1 MENTVQDFAASANA
15 STPHISAEN
24 AEQTPVSGAQ
34 GASDPAI
41 FDALSKR
48 KDRRRKSRRARSR
61 FSVHPLFLLLGV
73 YYCFIGELPMFLLS
87 ALVALQHECAHAFAA
102 ARLGYSLDRVVLM
115 PYGAVIDGDLS
126 GISFKDEIF
135 VAVWGPLCNL
145 CTAAAFAALW
155 WIYPD
160 AYAFTDTACFV
171 SLAVA
176 LVNIVPAY
184 PLDGGRVLRCALC
197 LHMQEKKADK
207 ICRGITVAVALTLL
221 AAFAALCVKAK
232 PNFTLL
238 AFSLFLGAGAF
249 GNTKPEAAKYTKIN
263 FSSKDAFRRGV
274 EIRRVAVTEDCT
286 LKRAVGFVTQ
296 DKYLILDVYDK
307 NEEYMGELRQNELAE
322 IFFSS
327 GIYRTLGEFI

>member
-1 MENTVQDFAASANA
+1 MAGNIKKSGVFRDSSD
-15 STPHISAEN
+15 ST
-24 AEQTPVSGAQ
+24 
-34 GASDPAI
+34 
-41 FDALSKR
+41 ALSDLSDSSDSSDSFDSVKKFKR
-48 KDRRRKSRRARSR
+48 GNRRSR
-61 FSVHPLFLLLGV
+61 LSVHPLFLLFGV
-73 YYCFIGELPMFLLS
+73 YYCFVGELPMFLLS

-126 GISFKDEIF
+126 GIGFKDEIF

-155 WIYPD
+155 WLYPA

-176 LVNIVPAY
+176 LVNLVPAY

-197 LHMQEKKADK
+197 LHMSEKKADK
-207 ICRGITVAVALTLL
+207 ICRGITVA
-221 AAFAALCVKAK
+221 AALALLSVFATLCVERT

-238 AFSLFLGAGAF
+238 AFALFLGAGAF
-249 GNTKPEAAKYTKIN
+249 GNTKSEAAKYAKIN

-286 LKRAVGFVTQ
+286 LKRAVGFVSQ

-307 NEEYMGELRQNELAE
+307 NEKYIGEIRQNELAE

-327 GIYRTLGEFI
+327 GIYRNLGEFM

>member
-1 MENTVQDFAASANA
+1 MKTKSAA
-15 STPHISAEN
+15 P
-24 AEQTPVSGAQ
+24 
-34 GASDPAI
+34 
-41 FDALSKR
+41 R
-48 KDRRRKSRRARSR
+48 KMRRDKGRHSRR
-61 FSVHPLFLLLGV
+61 FSVHPLFLLLGA
-73 YYCFIGELPMFLLS
+73 YYCFVGQLPMFLLS

-102 ARLGYSLDRVVLM
+102 ARLGYKLNRVVLM

-126 GISFKDEIF
+126 GISFRDEIF

-176 LVNIVPAY
+176 LVNLIPAY

-197 LHMQEKKADK
+197 FHMEERKAEKL
-207 ICRGITVAVALTLL
+207 CRGVTIAFALTLL
-221 AAFAALCVKAK
+221 GAFVALCARKT

-238 AFSLFLGAGAF
+238 AFSLFLCAGAF
-249 GNTKPEAAKYTKIN
+249 GNTRSETARYTKIN

-286 LKRAVGFVTQ
+286 LKRAVGFVTR

-307 NEEYMGELRQNELAE
+307 NENYLGELGQNELAE

-327 GIYRTLGEFI
+327 GIYRTVGEFL